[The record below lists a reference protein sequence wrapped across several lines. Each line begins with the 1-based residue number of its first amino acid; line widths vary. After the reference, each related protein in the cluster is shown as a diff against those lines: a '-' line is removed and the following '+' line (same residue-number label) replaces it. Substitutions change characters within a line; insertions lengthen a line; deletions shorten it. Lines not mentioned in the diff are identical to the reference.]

1 MPATP
6 ITMQILRAPLPPGKR
21 KERHFDTIVRG
32 MFAERRA
39 NGTTM
44 YIRYRD
50 QRGRQREYRIGS
62 LGTITLEQARRKAK
76 ELMAQASLGADPAAE
91 RAALR
96 AVLTIA
102 DFVDEHYQP
111 DCERRLLSHKN
122 QNAYGSRI
130 KRRLGRKALDEVTWA
145 DVSGFKETLVREGLA
160 AGTVNRHLAALRA
173 MYNCAKRWGMFKGEN
188 PAAAPGMLPEQHRE
202 RFLTIEQDKALI
214 LALGQDLNQG
224 AATAI
229 AVLMVTGARKSEVTR
244 AEWRHVDFERQ
255 ELLVPRSK
263 NGRPRRVPLPPVA
276 IGLLRMQRR
285 RCAANERYVF
295 PGNVPERPIEDL
307 RRVWTRTK
315 KASGLPSDL
324 RIHDLRHSM
333 ASRLANV
340 GTPLYEIGAILGHQ
354 TLSTT
359 QRYAH
364 FAPQRLI
371 ETAALASGAWAA
383 LPTDK

>member
-1 MPATP
+1 
-6 ITMQILRAPLPPGKR
+6 MQILRALPPPGKR
-21 KERHFDTIVRG
+21 KVRYFDSIVRG
-32 MFAERRA
+32 MMIERRPTGSTA
-39 NGTTM
+39 

-76 ELMAQASLGADPAAE
+76 ELLAQASLGADPAAK
-91 RAALR
+91 RAALK

-102 DFVDEHYQP
+102 IFVDEHYLP
-111 DCERRLLSHKN
+111 DCERRLLSYKN
-122 QNAYGSRI
+122 QIAYAARI

-145 DVSGFKETLVREGLA
+145 DVSGFKEALVREGLA
-160 AGTVNRHLAALRA
+160 NGTVNRHLATLRA
-173 MYNCAKRWGMFKGEN
+173 MYNQAKRCGKFKGEN
-188 PAAAPGMLPEQHRE
+188 PAAAPGMLHEQHRE
-202 RFLTIEQDKALI
+202 RFLTLEQDKALI
-214 LALGQDLNQG
+214 LALAQDPNEG

-244 AEWRHVDFERQ
+244 AEWRHVDFDRQ

-276 IGLLRMQRR
+276 ISLLQVQRR

-295 PGNVPERPIEDL
+295 PGNVPECPIEDL

-315 KASGLPSDL
+315 KAAGLPADL

-340 GTPLYEIGAILGHQ
+340 GTPLNEIGAILGHR

-371 ETAALASGAWAA
+371 DTAALASGAWAA
-383 LPTDK
+383 LPTNN